1 MSTPAPPR
9 QAGRVPGRTRPWPP
23 ALSAVPALVFALLT
37 WQVLADGPLLRTDER
52 VSRWL
57 VRPDRAGELLSDLGD
72 VQVALP
78 VLLVVAA
85 YVARR
90 GRAAG
95 LARWWL
101 PPVAAL
107 VCLALVPLVVVPVKD
122 WTDRPGTPVEPP
134 ATGYFP
140 SGHTATALLAYGGA
154 VLVLL
159 PWLRSGRAR
168 RGAVAAGALLVLGVS
183 YGLVRRGFH
192 WPLDVVASWC
202 LGAVLLGALGR
213 VVRRAQAD
221 HAKPAHPGPALLRP
235 GQTSPPGAA
244 PTVDPERH
252 STSPMRKGRDSHMPQ
267 EPVVGAA
274 HAFWLAGRQ
283 ATGTDTFEVTSPWDG
298 RTVATVSVPTDAQTE
313 EAVAA
318 AYAVRE
324 DFAATPAHVRAAALD
339 HVSRRLAERTEE
351 IARLISAE
359 NGKPIKWARGEVGR
373 AVSVFRFA
381 AEEARR
387 FNGGEAQRLDTDA
400 GGQGRLALTRRFP
413 KGVVLGIAP
422 FNFPLNLCAHK
433 VAPAIAA
440 GAPIILKP
448 APATP
453 LSGLILGE
461 LLAETDLPAGSWS
474 ILPVPNDRM
483 ADLVQDERLPVISFT
498 GSEKVGYAIM
508 DSVPRKH
515 CTLELGGNGAAVVLA
530 DYASD
535 ADLDWAATRIAT
547 FSNYQGGQSCIS
559 VQRVIADAAVYDRLL
574 PRIVAAVEA
583 QVTGDPADDATD
595 VGPLVSE
602 DAAKRVES
610 WVSEAVEAGAQLL
623 TGGKRDGASYAP
635 TVLTDVPAGTTLS
648 CEEVFGPVLTVQK
661 VDGEAE
667 AFAAVNDSKYGLQ
680 AGVFTHDLQ
689 VAFRAHRAL
698 EVGGVVIGDVPSY
711 RADQMPY
718 GGAKQSGV
726 GREGVRFAMEDYT
739 YERVLVLTG
748 LAL

>member
-1 MSTPAPPR
+1 MPNDT
-9 QAGRVPGRTRPWPP
+9 
-23 ALSAVPALVFALLT
+23 
-37 WQVLADGPLLRTDER
+37 
-52 VSRWL
+52 
-57 VRPDRAGELLSDLGD
+57 
-72 VQVALP
+72 
-78 VLLVVAA
+78 VAA
-85 YVARR
+85 
-90 GRAAG
+90 
-95 LARWWL
+95 
-101 PPVAAL
+101 
-107 VCLALVPLVVVPVKD
+107 
-122 WTDRPGTPVEPP
+122 T
-134 ATGYFP
+134 
-140 SGHTATALLAYGGA
+140 
-154 VLVLL
+154 
-159 PWLRSGRAR
+159 
-168 RGAVAAGALLVLGVS
+168 
-183 YGLVRRGFH
+183 
-192 WPLDVVASWC
+192 
-202 LGAVLLGALGR
+202 
-213 VVRRAQAD
+213 
-221 HAKPAHPGPALLRP
+221 
-235 GQTSPPGAA
+235 
-244 PTVDPERH
+244 
-252 STSPMRKGRDSHMPQ
+252 
-267 EPVVGAA
+267 

-283 ATGTDTFEVTSPWDG
+283 ATGEDAFAVTSPWDG
-298 RTVATVSVPTDAQTE
+298 HLVGEVAVPTDAQIE

-351 IARLISAE
+351 IAQLISGE
-359 NGKPIKWARGEVGR
+359 NGKPVKWARGEVGR

-433 VAPAIAA
+433 IAPAIAA

-453 LSGLILGE
+453 LSGLVIGE
-461 LLAETDLPAGSWS
+461 LLAEADLPAGSWS
-474 ILPVPNDRM
+474 VLPVPNDRM
-483 ADLVQDERLPVISFT
+483 PALVQDERLPVISFT
-498 GSEKVGYAIM
+498 GSEQVGYAIM

-515 CTLELGGNGAAVVLA
+515 CTLELGGNGAAVVLG

-535 ADLDWAATRIAT
+535 GDLDWAATRIAA

-559 VQRVIADAAVYDRLL
+559 VQRVIADASVYDRLL
-574 PRIVAAVEA
+574 PRVVAAAEA
-583 QVTGDPADDATD
+583 QVTGDPADDKTD

-602 DAAKRVES
+602 DAAKRVEA
-610 WVSEAVEAGAQLL
+610 WVREAVEAGARLL
-623 TGGKRDGASYAP
+623 TGGERDGASYAP
-635 TVLTDVPAGTTLS
+635 TVLTDVPADTTLS
-648 CEEVFGPVLTVQK
+648 CEEVFGPVLTMRK

-689 VAFRAHRAL
+689 AAFRAHRAL

-726 GREGVRFAMEDYT
+726 GREGVRFAMDDYT